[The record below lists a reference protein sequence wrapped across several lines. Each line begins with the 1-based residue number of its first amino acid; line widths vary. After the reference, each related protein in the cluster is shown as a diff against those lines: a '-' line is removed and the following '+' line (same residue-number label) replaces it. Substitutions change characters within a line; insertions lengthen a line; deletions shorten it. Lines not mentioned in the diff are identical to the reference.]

1 MLSQHL
7 LEGGY
12 LMHFYWV
19 GETDGY
25 FGYVVE
31 DFLFS
36 L

>member
-12 LMHFYWV
+12 LMHIYCV
-19 GETDGY
+19 RETDGY
-25 FGYVVE
+25 LRYVVE

-36 L
+36 